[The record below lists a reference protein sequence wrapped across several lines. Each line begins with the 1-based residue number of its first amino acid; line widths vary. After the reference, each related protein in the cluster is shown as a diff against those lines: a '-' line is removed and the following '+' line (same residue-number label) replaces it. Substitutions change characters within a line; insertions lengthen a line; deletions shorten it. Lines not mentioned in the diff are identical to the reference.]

1 MNNVFSLIVCLLSL
15 YEISYFNAAGE
26 TKSFSQLQ
34 GKKILIVN
42 IATGSPRVD
51 QLEGLKQLQEQFAD
65 SLVVIAF
72 PSNSFD
78 NEPRTTE
85 EIVQFCNQQY
95 GINFL
100 LGAKGNVTGPDKS
113 TIFAWLA
120 DRTMNGVMNAPVIGD
135 FQKFLID
142 KDGSIIGTFAPSISP
157 LDPKIVNAIIE
168 F

>member
-1 MNNVFSLIVCLLSL
+1 MHIIFSLVVYLLSL
-15 YEISYFNAAGE
+15 YEVSYFNAAGE
-26 TKSFSQLQ
+26 TKSFGQFE

-51 QLEGLKQLQEQFAD
+51 QLAGLKQLQQQFAD

-85 EIVQFCNQQY
+85 EIVLFCNQQY

-100 LGAKGNVTGPDKS
+100 LGAKGNVTGPDKT
-113 TIFAWLA
+113 TIFSWLA
-120 DRTMNGVMNAPVIGD
+120 DKTMNGVMNAPAIGD

-142 KDGSIIGTFAPSISP
+142 KDGSIIGTFAPSVSP
-157 LDPKIVNAIIE
+157 MDPKIISAITE